1 MKEVFGTDKP
11 VIGML
16 HLMALPTD
24 PKDAAID
31 AGLHGQDHR

>member
-1 MKEVFGTDKP
+1 MWMKEVFGTDKP

-24 PKDAAID
+24 PKYDPKGGIQAVID
-31 AGLHGQDHR
+31 